1 MKKRGP
7 VIAIGGSVLLLIS
20 FLIAQSILSETNPTT
35 TGQVLVPHILE
46 GMFEQTT
53 DETQILPGESNT
65 FSYTATKEGVPLLWG
80 LQITNYQEG
89 DKVSIEITNIFGD
102 SFGKYEQDEPVV
114 FEMFKIPK
122 SDIYN
127 FMVTNNEK
135 KPLSIIMMFS
145 EDPNNSQAMTNPDS
159 PFMKTILPLAVS
171 GIMVISGVVALGIGV
186 ILTIVDWKRG
196 SKPKYI

>member
-7 VIAIGGSVLLLIS
+7 VIAMGGLVLLLVS

-35 TGQVLVPHILE
+35 TGQILVPHILE

-65 FSYTATKEGVPLLWG
+65 FSYTATKEEVPLLWG

-102 SFGKYEQDEPVV
+102 NFGKHEQDEPVV
-114 FEMFKIPK
+114 FEMFKLPK

-135 KPLSIIMMFS
+135 RPLSVIMMFS

-171 GIMVISGVVALGIGV
+171 GIMVISGVIALGIGV
-186 ILTIVDWKRG
+186 ILTIVDWKQG

>member
-7 VIAIGGSVLLLIS
+7 VIAMGGLVLLLVS

-46 GMFEQTT
+46 GMFEQTS

-102 SFGKYEQDEPVV
+102 SFGKHEQDEPVV

-122 SDIYN
+122 SDTYN

-135 KPLSIIMMFS
+135 RPLSVIMMFS

>member
-20 FLIAQSILSETNPTT
+20 FLIAQSILSETNPTM
-35 TGQVLVPHILE
+35 TGQVLVPHIFE

-65 FSYTATKEGVPLLWG
+65 FSYTATKNGVPLLWG

-102 SFGKYEQDEPVV
+102 NFGKYEQNEPVA
-114 FEMFKIPK
+114 FEIFKIPK
-122 SDIYN
+122 SDTYN
-127 FMVTNNEK
+127 FMVANTEK
-135 KPLSIIMMFS
+135 RSLSVVMMFS

-159 PFMKTILPLAVS
+159 PFMKTLLPLAIS
-171 GIMVISGVVALGIGV
+171 GIMVISGILAIGAGS

-196 SKPKYI
+196 SKSKYI

>member
-7 VIAIGGSVLLLIS
+7 VIAMGGLALLLVS

-35 TGQVLVPHILE
+35 TGQILVPHILE
-46 GMFEQTT
+46 GMFEQTS

-102 SFGKYEQDEPVV
+102 NFGKHEQDEPVV

-122 SDIYN
+122 SDTYN

-135 KPLSIIMMFS
+135 RPLSVIMMFS

>member
-127 FMVTNNEK
+127 FMVINNEK
-135 KPLSIIMMFS
+135 KPLSVIMMFS